1 MSWLNEVSQSF
12 LLQQETL
19 FLALSLFDRFM
30 SLSYQVWQSAGSC
43 SPTCALPVVLCIE
56 PIFLHVV
63 PTQSLQVIAVAC
75 ASLASKQ
82 CVVKTS
88 HLSNLVQICSPP
100 NSTFLLVQLHA
111 VPPSCW
117 AEIPLNAFSV
127 TVLMQ
132 IEGLVI
138 TTLKWTCMTPSVY
151 TFLHLYCHAHCD
163 CPAQTIALASY
174 LMVSIRV
181 FMT

>member
-12 LLQQETL
+12 QLQQETL

-30 SLSYQVWQSAGSC
+30 SLSSQ
-43 SPTCALPVVLCIE
+43 
-56 PIFLHVV
+56 VV

-82 CVVKTS
+82 CE
-88 HLSNLVQICSPP
+88 LYAQ
-100 NSTFLLVQLHA
+100 
-111 VPPSCW
+111 PPSSW
-117 AEIPLNAFSV
+117 VEISLNAFSV
-127 TVLMQ
+127 TVLVQ
-132 IEGLVI
+132 IEWLVM

-151 TFLHLYCHAHCD
+151 TFLHLYCHALGD

-174 LMVSIRV
+174 LMELASLEYSLLEFPAPVV
-181 FMT
+181 AAAGLLLAQL